1 MSEDMVEK
9 QVGGGTDSKLHNLAK
24 SCVCLPALF
33 LPCCWGMICK
43 LSLLLGLVV
52 VVMMVM

>member
-24 SCVCLPALF
+24 SCLCLPALF
-33 LPCCWGMICK
+33 LPCCWGMI
-43 LSLLLGLVV
+43 
-52 VVMMVM
+52 